1 MINSTITSQR
11 IMLSVC
17 IAALPGV
24 LTMIWFFGFGVA
36 LNFLSCIAFCLVF
49 EAGILVLR
57 NKPVSRSLLDGSAVV
72 TGLLL
77 GLSLP
82 PLLPFWMLFIAC
94 FFAMG
99 IAKHLYGGLGQNL
112 FNPAMVGYAVLLVSF
127 PLAMSAWP
135 EARITGIPSTDW
147 RTSLLIKASLLDLPD
162 AFTMATPLDI
172 FRHREGQTVTEI
184 WQQGSA
190 FGFLSGRGWEWINF
204 AYLAGGI
211 WLVYKKYSRWHA
223 SASFLIVLGLL
234 SIIFY
239 DAGSSASHGSPAMH
253 WFGGATMLG
262 AFFILTDPAT
272 APDTRKGL
280 LVYGALAGL
289 LVYIIRTWGAYP
301 DGIAFAILLVNMA
314 TPVIN
319 YLTVP
324 GVISADE
331 PQDV

>member
-1 MINSTITSQR
+1 MRNSTITSQR

-17 IAALPGV
+17 IAALPGS
-24 LTMIWFFGFGVA
+24 LTMIWFFGVGIAV
-36 LNFLSCIAFCLVF
+36 NFLSCIVLCLAF

-57 NKPVSRSLLDGSAVV
+57 KKPVSRSLLDGSAIV

-77 GLSLP
+77 GLCLP

-94 FFAMG
+94 FFAIG

-135 EARITGIPSTDW
+135 EARISGTPTTDW
-147 RTSLLIKASLLDLPD
+147 YTSLLIKASLLDFPD

-172 FRHREGQTVTEI
+172 FRHRQGQTVAEI
-184 WQQGSA
+184 WQHGSA
-190 FGFLSGRGWEWINF
+190 FGLLSGRGWEWINF
-204 AYLAGGI
+204 AYLAGGV

-223 SASFLIVLGLL
+223 SAAFLIVLGMLAV
-234 SIIFY
+234 IFY
-239 DAGSSASHGSPAMH
+239 DTGSSTSNGSPTMH
-253 WFGGATMLG
+253 WLGGATMLG

-272 APDTRKGL
+272 APDTKKGL
-280 LVYGALAGL
+280 VVYGALAGL

-301 DGIAFAILLVNMA
+301 DGVAFAILLVNMA
-314 TPVIN
+314 TPMIN
-319 YLTVP
+319 YLTLPRV
-324 GVISADE
+324 VSADE
-331 PQDV
+331 HHDA